1 MLLRPITFAAT
12 LLLATSGMAQAE
24 NVELRL
30 SWWGGNSRH
39 QATLQAVKAFEEK
52 YPNIKVQA
60 EYAGWEGYLSRF
72 TTQIAGG
79 KEPDVIQTNWN
90 WLPIFSKD
98 GTGFYD
104 LNQVANKLD
113 LTQYEPQSLETVTVN
128 GKLNGIPVAATA
140 RSFYYNKKKWEEMGI
155 AYPQSWD
162 ELKAAGLAFKAKDE
176 NSYPLVLDYMESLTL
191 LHSFMVQKYN
201 IPAIDEKSGK
211 FPYTPAQ
218 WEEFFQVYKDL
229 IDSHVF
235 PSMRV
240 LASYGKANTW
250 EMKPWI
256 NSDWGGIYMWNT
268 NANMYEN
275 NLAAPNNKLELG
287 PFFMLPGAKD
297 AGLFFKP
304 TMMFSISRTT
314 KHPEEAALLVN
325 FLMNEPAGIKA
336 MGLER
341 GVPLSKTAYQQLVQD
356 GTIQEGSLAVAGM
369 KSFMALPH
377 NVPTSPYFDYPQF
390 VALYHETIQNIDQGN
405 ITVKQAAAS
414 FAKNAERIMKRTMKE
429 SAK

>member
-1 MLLRPITFAAT
+1 MLMKPVTLAAA
-12 LLLATSGMAQAE
+12 LLLATSGMAYAE
-24 NVELRL
+24 NVELRF
-30 SWWGGNSRH
+30 SWWGGNNRH
-39 QATLQAVKAFEEK
+39 QATLQAIKAFEQQH
-52 YPNIKVQA
+52 PNIKVQA
-60 EYAGWEGYLSRF
+60 EYSGWEGYLSRF

-79 KEPDVIQTNWN
+79 QEPDVVQTNWN

-98 GTGFYD
+98 GNGFYD
-104 LNQVANKLD
+104 LRKVAKTLD
-113 LTQYEPQSLETVTVN
+113 LTQYDPQSLESVSVA

-140 RSFYYNKKKWEEMGI
+140 RSFYYNQKLWQEMGV
-155 AYPQSWD
+155 AYPNSWD
-162 ELKAAGLAFKAKDE
+162 ELKAAGKAFKAKDE

-191 LHSFMVQKYN
+191 LHSYMVQKYN
-201 IPAIDEKSGK
+201 ISAIDDKAGK
-211 FPYTPAQ
+211 FTYTPAQ
-218 WEEFFQVYKDL
+218 WEEFFQLYKDL
-229 IDSHVF
+229 VDSHVF

-256 NSDWGGIYMWNT
+256 SGQWGGIYMWNT
-268 NANMYEN
+268 NATMYEA
-275 NLAAPNNKLELG
+275 NLQPPYNKLELG

-304 TMMFSISRTT
+304 TMMLSIGRST

-325 FLMNEPAGIKA
+325 FLMNETAGVKD

-356 GTIQEGSLAVAGM
+356 GTIKENNIVVAGL

-377 NVPTSPYFDYPQF
+377 AIPTSPHFDNPQF
-390 VALYHETIQNIDQGN
+390 VALYHETIQKIDQGN
-405 ITVKQAAAS
+405 LSVKEAASS
-414 FAKNAERIMKRTMKE
+414 FAKSADRILKRATK
-429 SAK
+429 

>member
-1 MLLRPITFAAT
+1 MFKTPGIIASI
-12 LLLATSGMAQAE
+12 LLLATSGMALAE
-24 NVELRL
+24 DVELRF

-39 QATLQAVKAFEEK
+39 QATLQAIKAFEQQ

-90 WLPIFSKD
+90 WLPIFSKN
-98 GTGFYD
+98 GAGFYD
-104 LNQVANKLD
+104 LRQVAKTLD
-113 LTQYEPQSLETVTVN
+113 LTQYDPESLNSVTVN
-128 GKLNGIPVAATA
+128 NKLNGIPVAMTA
-140 RSFYYNKKKWEEMGI
+140 RSFYYNKKLWEEMGV

-162 ELKAAGLAFKAKDE
+162 ELKAAGIAFKAKNN

-191 LHSFMVQKYN
+191 LHSYMAQKYN
-201 IPAIDEKSGK
+201 IPAIDEKTGK
-211 FPYTPAQ
+211 FNYTAAQ
-218 WEEFFQVYKDL
+218 WEEFFQLYKDL
-229 IDSHVF
+229 VDSHVF
-235 PSMRV
+235 PSKRV

-256 NSDWGGIYMWNT
+256 NGAWGGVYMWNT
-268 NANMYEN
+268 NATMYEN
-275 NLAAPNNKLELG
+275 SLQPPYNKLELG

-304 TMMFSISRTT
+304 TMMFSIGRTT

-325 FLMNEPAGIKA
+325 FLMNEPEGIKA

-341 GVPLSKTAYQQLVQD
+341 GVPISDKAYQQLLQD
-356 GTIQEGSLAVAGM
+356 GTIQESSIAVAGL

-377 NVPTSPYFDYPQF
+377 NIPTSPYFDYPQF
-390 VALYHETIQNIDQGN
+390 VSLYHETIQKIDQGDF
-405 ITVKQAAAS
+405 TVKEAAS
-414 FAKNAERIMKRTMKE
+414 FFAKNAERILKRAMK
-429 SAK
+429 